1 MFFQSTNNSR
11 KVQGVY
17 KVRHE
22 AFFWNSSRNTAQC
35 NTGGRL
41 GPLEEV
47 QKTLHLLASH
57 WVSSQYTK
65 LTVLNVKLTD

>member
-1 MFFQSTNNSR
+1 MFFQNTSSSR

-22 AFFWNSSRNTAQC
+22 AFFWNSSRKC

-41 GPLEEV
+41 EPLKEV
-47 QKTLHLLASH
+47 YKILHLFASH
-57 WVSSQYTK
+57 WASSQYTK
-65 LTVLNVKLTD
+65 LQQF